1 MTNLADLEKAVGYK
15 ARLAEAQDFLKGLD
29 GRGWFGPVQLTF
41 GRYTVEVTSASVVIR
56 ESIMR
61 ALREQE
67 TIYRRELMFLG
78 VELED

>member
-15 ARLAEAQDFLKGLD
+15 AQLAGVQAFLKGLD
-29 GRGWFGPVQLTF
+29 GRGGFGPVRLTF
-41 GRYTVEVTSASVVIR
+41 GSYTVEVSSASVVVR
-56 ESIMR
+56 ESMMR
-61 ALREQE
+61 TLREQE